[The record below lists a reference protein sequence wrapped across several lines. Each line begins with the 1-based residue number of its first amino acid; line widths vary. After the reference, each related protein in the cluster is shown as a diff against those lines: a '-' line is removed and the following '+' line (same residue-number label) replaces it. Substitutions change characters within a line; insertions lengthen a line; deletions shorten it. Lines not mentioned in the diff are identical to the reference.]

1 MVQLGMASGNVK
13 TAEVRKW
20 HLVRWIFLVAD
31 AQKWPLGRNEVTLND
46 ILMVRNYLIYKRMTF
61 LKQNHAKNRNTDL
74 PVSDIAAKTGFA
86 TTKYFS
92 AAFKDAFGMTPNEF
106 RR

>member
-31 AQKWPLGRNEVTLND
+31 AQKWPLGRNEVTQND
-46 ILMVRNYLIYKRMTF
+46 TLMVRNYLIYKRMTF
-61 LKQNHAKNRNTDL
+61 LKQNHARNRSN
-74 PVSDIAAKTGFA
+74 
-86 TTKYFS
+86 
-92 AAFKDAFGMTPNEF
+92 KDAFFSSTNFWKVQLFLLSLPSNIK
-106 RR
+106 

>member
-31 AQKWPLGRNEVTLND
+31 AQKWPLGRKEVTQND
-46 ILMVRNYLIYKRMTF
+46 TLMVRNYLIYKRMTF
-61 LKQNHAKNRNTDL
+61 LKQNHAKNRSAFHMVHL
-74 PVSDIAAKTGFA
+74 IFVDIVLW
-86 TTKYFS
+86 
-92 AAFKDAFGMTPNEF
+92 
-106 RR
+106 